1 MDLLQNPFHILTAS
15 PRDNRMRILELAEE
29 RSLLQDSSECINA
42 RSELTTPR
50 KRLSA
55 EIAWLPGV
63 GPKKSDEVLSLL
75 TSAPTVVLAIENI
88 PATARANLLAAGLIR
103 LPDCNAAD
111 VATWILEIA
120 KAFEHIKF
128 TELCASINEERVAAG
143 FPKVSDTSTIE
154 AEIQIRRAH
163 YRNTI
168 KSALDNLPPKELV
181 KTVTNVIDVA
191 THSGLEH
198 GPTLIDDLVDLYE
211 VGAQEFFEK
220 EESNIKI
227 LVEKLREAV
236 DAKCPD
242 SMLAPLVDQ
251 LICVVK
257 NWDIVA
263 QPIQVSTKSRGLGHE
278 ASQRI
283 AYLVRGLAIHM
294 FNEHDKLDFSQQLT
308 NMLQE
313 VFAEVGE
320 IAERT
325 AQDACTLSA
334 LADQQVRT
342 RESAKDKA
350 EEWRQEIS
358 YEAEVGAIF
367 KDKLLISPEGIEW
380 KGYRWSLDSITKI
393 RWGGTRHS
401 INGIPTGT
409 TYSVVFGNNSGNSTV
424 SLRNKNI
431 YSNFTDRLWRAVGVR
446 LLIEL
451 FEGLSDGKQYRFGS
465 AVLSDHG
472 MELERKSFFSNT
484 EHIFCRWSELA
495 IWNGPG
501 VFCIGKREDK
511 GLSMGFSYIE
521 EDNIHVLEAAIRT
534 LWKKGGD
541 RLSCI
546 FTK

>member
-29 RSLLQDSSECINA
+29 RSLLQDSSECTSA

-63 GPKKSDEVLSLL
+63 GPKKAGEVLSLL
-75 TSAPTVVLAIENI
+75 TSSPTVVLAIENL

-103 LPDCNAAD
+103 LPDGNAAD

-120 KAFEHIKF
+120 RAFEHIKF

-143 FPKVSDTSTIE
+143 FPEVSDTSTIE
-154 AEIQIRRAH
+154 AEIQVRRAH

-181 KTVTNVIDVA
+181 KTVTNVIDIA
-191 THSGLEH
+191 THNGLEH

-211 VGAQEFFEK
+211 VGAQDFFEK

-325 AQDACTLSA
+325 AQDACTLSE
-334 LADQQVRT
+334 LAEQQIRT
-342 RESAKDKA
+342 RESAKGKA

-367 KDKLLISPEGIEW
+367 KNKLLISPEGIEW
-380 KGYRWSLDSITKI
+380 KGYRWSLDSITTI

-401 INGIPTGT
+401 VNGIPTGT
-409 TYSVVFGNNSGNSTV
+409 TYSVVFGNNSGNATV

-431 YSNFTDRLWRAVGVR
+431 YSNFIDRLWRAVGAR
-446 LLIEL
+446 LLIEIL
-451 FEGLSDGKQYRFGS
+451 EGLSEGKQYRFGS
-465 AVLSDHG
+465 AILSDHG

-484 EHIFCRWSELA
+484 EHVFCRWSELA

-501 VFCIGKREDK
+501 VFCIGKRGDK
-511 GLSMGFSYIE
+511 GLYMEFSYIE

-534 LWKKGGD
+534 LWEKGGD

>member
-1 MDLLQNPFHILTAS
+1 MDLLQNPFHILNAS

-29 RSLLQDSSECINA
+29 RSLLQDSSECTNA

-63 GPKKSDEVLSLL
+63 GPQKTGEVLSLL
-75 TSAPTVVLAIENI
+75 KSAPTDLLTTENL

-103 LPDCNAAD
+103 LPDGNAAD

-120 KAFEHIKF
+120 RAFEHIKF
-128 TELCASINEERVAAG
+128 TELCANINEERVASG
-143 FPKVSDTSTIE
+143 FPEVSDIFSIE
-154 AEIQIRRAH
+154 AEIQVRRAH

-168 KSALDNLPPKELV
+168 KFALDNLPPKELV
-181 KTVTNVIDVA
+181 KSVTKVIDVA
-191 THSGLEH
+191 THNGQEH

-220 EESNIKI
+220 EESNITI

-242 SMLAPLVDQ
+242 SILAPLVDQ
-251 LICVVK
+251 LISVVK

-263 QPIQVSTKSRGLGHE
+263 QPIQVSTKSRGLNHE
-278 ASQRI
+278 ASKRI
-283 AYLVRGLAIHM
+283 AYLVRGLAIQM
-294 FNEHDKLDFSQQLT
+294 FNKHDKLDFSQQLT

-320 IAERT
+320 IAECT
-325 AQDACTLSA
+325 AQDACTLGE
-334 LADQQVRT
+334 LAEQQIRT
-342 RESAKDKA
+342 RESAKVKA

-358 YEAEVGAIF
+358 YEAEIGAIF
-367 KDKLLISPEGIEW
+367 KDKLLISPEGIVW
-380 KGYRWSLDSITKI
+380 KGYCWSLDSITKI

-409 TYSVVFGNNSGNSTV
+409 TYSVVFGNNSGDSSV
-424 SLRNKNI
+424 SLRNENI
-431 YSNFTDRLWRAVGVR
+431 YSNVIDRLWRAVGVR

-451 FEGLSDGKQYRFGS
+451 LEGLSEGKKYRFGS
-465 AVLSDHG
+465 AVLSDYG
-472 MELERKSFFSNT
+472 MEFERRSFFSNT

-495 IWNGPG
+495 IWNGSG
-501 VFCIGKREDK
+501 VFCIGKRDDK
-511 GLSMGFSYIE
+511 GLSVEFSYIE
-521 EDNIHVLEAAIRT
+521 EDNIHILEAAIRMF
-534 LWKKGGD
+534 WKKGGN

-546 FTK
+546 FAN